1 MPEYLTVKQA
11 CELTQMSRQT
21 IWKAIESG
29 ELKAVRKSKDSEIVI
44 REDWIKDWI
53 YNLNLIKYV
62 K

>member
-1 MPEYLTVKQA
+1 
-11 CELTQMSRQT
+11 MSRQT

-29 ELKAVRKSKDSEIVI
+29 ELKAVRKSECGEILI

>member
-1 MPEYLTVKQA
+1 MPEYLTVKQT

-21 IWKAIESG
+21 LWKTIESG
-29 ELKAVRKSKDSEIVI
+29 ELKAVRKSEDGEILI

-53 YNLNLIKYV
+53 YNLNLIKHI